1 MFYFG
6 AILFS
11 SLFIYSFTKDRRK
24 IINAIYFLLALA
36 FIYFSLV
43 TWAYEHWPAL
53 HSILL
58 LFFLLI
64 PFFMLATGV
73 FLMYNGIV
81 ILKKESFSLSNSL
94 SLLMGLTVVLYVIF
108 SLIYFNRPNPS
119 ETRLTIVLMSTVT
132 YFFILFIFLFLAFTL
147 YSLMYLWL
155 PTKKDYDYII
165 IHGSGL
171 MNGDQVT
178 PLLMSRIDKAVL
190 AYQQADKENVKLI
203 ASGGQGHDESIS
215 EALAIKRA
223 LLDKGINEEDILL
236 EDQSTTTYKNLLNS
250 KNLTPEGSKYLF
262 VTNNYH
268 VLRTSIMARKLKM
281 KGEGLGS
288 HTAGYYLPS
297 AFIREFVAILK
308 QMKWFILISVVFIFF
323 MMWVSFT

>member
-1 MFYFG
+1 
-6 AILFS
+6 
-11 SLFIYSFTKDRRK
+11 
-24 IINAIYFLLALA
+24 
-36 FIYFSLV
+36 
-43 TWAYEHWPAL
+43 
-53 HSILL
+53 
-58 LFFLLI
+58 
-64 PFFMLATGV
+64 
-73 FLMYNGIV
+73 MYNGIV

-94 SLLMGLTVVLYVIF
+94 SLLMGTTVVTYVLYSMVYF
-108 SLIYFNRPNPS
+108 SRANPADS
-119 ETRLTIVLMSTVT
+119 KLFIAVMSTVT

-236 EDQSTTTYKNLLNS
+236 EDQSTTTYENLLNS

-308 QMKWFILISVVFIFF
+308 QMKWFILLSVVFIFF
-323 MMWVSFT
+323 MIWVSFT